1 MTEPSR
7 TTEPPVRFQVQAPRE
22 APPAQIPTE
31 AAGPGCPQGC
41 AVPPPGC
48 DIKGNISTKTGERIY
63 HLPGQHFYGKTLIAP
78 GHGEAWFCT
87 EAEARANG
95 WRKSKV

>member
-1 MTEPSR
+1 M
-7 TTEPPVRFQVQAPRE
+7 TEPPVQILRE
-22 APPAQIPTE
+22 APPAEIPTE
-31 AAGPGCPQGC
+31 TAELGCPQGC
-41 AVPPPGC
+41 AAPPPGC

-63 HLPGQHFYGKTLIAP
+63 HLPGQRFYGKTIITP

-95 WRKSKV
+95 WRRSKV